1 MPLLLRTTLAML
13 AFAGNSLLCR
23 MALQPGQLDAAS
35 FTLIR
40 LASGALLLTWLLRRR
55 DADPGRARVAANPG
69 SALALWAYAAA
80 FSFAYLGL
88 TAATGALILFGS
100 VQVTMSS
107 VGLLRGER
115 VSLQQGLGFVLAAS
129 GLIYLLLP
137 GVAAPSASSALL
149 MVLAGAAWGVYSL
162 RGRASADA
170 LANTAGNFVWALAPA
185 ALLSLVSALGF
196 DTLTFDVSNVQTQ
209 HAVWA
214 AIASC
219 FGIGGWL
226 RHLVHRAAAHQ
237 RHSRCWCA
245 AVRACAGCVGG
256 RGVSR
261 RKPELAARFGLG
273 GGAGGRGLDHAGTA
287 SGLKM
292 GVPCLHPAMTL
303 ARNSM

>member
-214 AIASC
+214 AIAS
-219 FGIGGWL
+219 GALASGAGYAIWYTVL
-226 RHLVHRAAAHQ
+226 PHISATRAAGVQ
-237 RHSRCWCA
+237 L
-245 AVRACAGCVGG
+245 CVP
-256 RGVSR
+256 V
-261 RKPELAARFGLG
+261 LAALG
-273 GGAGGRGLDHAGTA
+273 GVVFLGESLSWRLGLA
-287 SGLKM
+287 SVVVLVGVGLI
-292 GVPCLHPAMTL
+292 TL
-303 ARNSM
+303 ARRRV